1 MGIYDNIR
9 LLCRDKGRKISE
21 LETELGFPRSSI
33 AKWNENIPSVLKVK
47 KVADYFG
54 VTMEELLSQ
63 KEPEKEKVG

>member
-54 VTMEELLSQ
+54 VTIEELL
-63 KEPEKEKVG
+63 EEKEAV

>member
-47 KVADYFG
+47 K
-54 VTMEELLSQ
+54 
-63 KEPEKEKVG
+63 